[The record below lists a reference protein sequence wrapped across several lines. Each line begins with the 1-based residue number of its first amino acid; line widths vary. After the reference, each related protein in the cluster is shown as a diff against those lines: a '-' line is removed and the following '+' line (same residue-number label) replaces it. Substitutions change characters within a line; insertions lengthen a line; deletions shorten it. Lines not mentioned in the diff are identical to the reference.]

1 MSVVSGYKPASLW
14 KYFDEIRKIPHG
26 SGNEK
31 AIGEWV
37 LSVAKQ
43 LGLKAVRDKVG
54 NVVIYKNAT
63 PGHEKA
69 PTIVLQ
75 GHLDMVNEKHST
87 SKHNFDKDPIE
98 LIEDGE
104 WLKANGTTLG
114 ADNGIGVAAAL
125 AVLEDTKMVH
135 GPLEALFTIDEE
147 RGLNGARSIS
157 KSALKGRIMLNLD
170 SEDLGVFSIGCAG
183 GADTHIDVPLKRVP
197 ATGNQVLYLHISGL
211 RGGHSGI
218 DIHEGRGNAIKI
230 LNRMLW
236 QLSKLYAIEL
246 VSLNGGD
253 KHNAIPREAFAEI
266 VVQKKDLSKINS
278 WLQNTL
284 KDIRLEFKPV
294 ETKIALEIEEL
305 KGDIPKVIDQ
315 ASKDRFL
322 GLIFALPHGP
332 LAMSRSIKD
341 LVETSNN
348 VAAIKFGAKEATI
361 LCSSRSSNGAALR
374 ATRDKL
380 AAIAAMAKAKIE
392 QPEGYPGWMPN
403 LESPILKVTAD
414 TYKEVMKEE
423 ARYMAIHA
431 GLECGIIG
439 EKFPGMDM
447 ISFGP
452 TIKHPH
458 SPEEKVH
465 VKSVEKFYQHLEKI
479 LKTLA

>member
-37 LSVAKQ
+37 LSVGKQ

-135 GPLEALFTIDEE
+135 GPIEALFTIDED

-183 GADTHIDVPLKRVP
+183 GADTHIDVPLKRVA

-236 QLSKLYAIEL
+236 QLSKLYTVEL

-266 VVQKKDLSKINS
+266 VVQKKDLAKIKS
-278 WLQNTL
+278 WLQKSL
-284 KDIRLEFKPV
+284 KEIRLEFKPV
-294 ETKIALEIEEL
+294 ETKIALEMEEL

-332 LAMSRSIKD
+332 LAMSRSIKE

-380 AAIAAMAKAKIE
+380 AAIAAMAKARIE

-465 VKSVEKFYQHLEKI
+465 IKSVEKFYQHLEKI